1 MDREDRGC
9 DRLITEFAQRVTCV
23 CGFGSGLR
31 RGVSHH
37 IVCGAKGGD
46 YIACFD
52 VLLAEMFSHVDV
64 THCGL
69 VCGVKAHGYV
79 ALIVAIDDCGVG
91 VAEAQVEEHAWA

>member
-52 VLLAEMFSHVDV
+52 VLLAEVFAHVDM

-69 VCGVKAHGYV
+69 VRRMEAHGDS
-79 ALIVAIDDCGVG
+79 ALVVAIYGRGFG
-91 VAEAQVEEHAWA
+91 VAEAQVKKEHA